1 MIKVKRKT
9 KTVDPKKK
17 KKGSNT
23 KVKGSGSPFEKAVNS
38 KRMTTAEQREKRK
51 KMTGSEY
58 KKTGTN
64 RTVGKKVMTTGNRSG
79 QSVDGKSA
87 YKVTVKRKK

>member
-1 MIKVKRKT
+1 MIKVTRKT
-9 KTVDPKKK
+9 KTVDPKKEK
-17 KKGSNT
+17 KKTGKT
-23 KVKGSGSPFEKAVNS
+23 KGSGSPFEKAVNS
-38 KRMTTAEQREKRK
+38 KRKTTADQRAYRL

-64 RTVGKKVMTTGNRSG
+64 RTVGTKVMTTGNRSG
-79 QSVDGKSA
+79 QSVDGKGA